1 MIHLEFHKNKKNDL
15 RHLDKYLLTKNKIY
29 CYSDSKEGRYMKL
42 HKLSLLLFAAA
53 CVTSCKVSVKDIINA
68 FTPSS
73 QNNFDLDPTTDI
85 TEDTSNTDYD
95 KEIEEE
101 QVEVPKEYDGENVE
115 TISASGKY
123 HFSGEAKPITI
134 TKKDL
139 EVYLFFDGVTISSN
153 QGIAVASDKK
163 ITCYI
168 VLQNGSVNT
177 ITNDFADENAIH
189 IKGDLHISGNGTLNI
204 ESKQKNGLKASK
216 DLFISGED
224 VVMNVTGANH
234 AISSR
239 SITVNKAT
247 INVVSK
253 AKDGFQLEC
262 DDDVTEFTKEQGF
275 AYFVD
280 AKITA
285 DTYGDGIQA
294 ETFVYIS
301 GGEFNITTHG
311 EFVPYST
318 GNMTTYGLEKA
329 DFEYVKSGS
338 SYKRV
343 AQDEIRN
350 LNSSYY
356 ALKNSV
362 KGIKAGPIENDIND
376 DDVDEEITSGE
387 YEISIAHLAKITV
400 KSTDDCIHT
409 NYGKTTLDSCNLNL
423 ETLDDAVHADYDLSV
438 NNASIYISTSYEG
451 LEGANVTISG
461 TDTNIVSYSGDDGIN
476 AASDLVSLTN
486 ITINDGYLR
495 IYANGDGL
503 DANDVLRIKG
513 GTVIVEGPG
522 SGNGSLDAGKIYF
535 EGGIVFACSTSGM
548 TEQMTATQNTFAY
561 QGSTMSTNK
570 LISITDSNSSVLF
583 SYTLKQSCN
592 QLIFSHPDLQVGSS
606 YNIMAD
612 SSKITTISM
621 TSSLTK
627 VGISGGGPGGGG
639 GGGWPH

>member
-1 MIHLEFHKNKKNDL
+1 
-15 RHLDKYLLTKNKIY
+15 
-29 CYSDSKEGRYMKL
+29 MKL
-42 HKLSLLLFAAA
+42 HRLSLLLFAAA
-53 CVTSCKVSVKDIINA
+53 CVTSCKFNVQNIIDA

-73 QNNFDLDPTTDI
+73 ENNFDLDPTTDI
-85 TEDTSNTDYD
+85 TTDTSNTDYD
-95 KEIEEE
+95 KEIVEEN
-101 QVEVPKEYDGENVE
+101 VETPEDYAGENVE
-115 TISASGKY
+115 KITASGNY
-123 HFSGEAKPITI
+123 YFSGEIKPITI

-139 EVYLFFDGVTISSN
+139 EVYIFLDGITINSN
-153 QGIAVASDKK
+153 TGIALASEKK

-168 VLQNGSVNT
+168 VLLNGSVNT
-177 ITNDFADENAIH
+177 ITNDFTDENAVH

-224 VVMNVTGANH
+224 VIMNVTGANH
-234 AISSR
+234 AITSR
-239 SITVNKAT
+239 SITVNKST

-262 DDDVTEFTKEQGF
+262 DDDVVEFTKEQGF
-275 AYFVD
+275 AYFIE

-311 EFVPYST
+311 EFVSYSA
-318 GNMTTYGLEKA
+318 GNMSTYGLEKT

-350 LNSSYY
+350 LNSNYF

-376 DDVDEEITSGE
+376 DDEEEEVTTGD
-387 YEISIAHLAKITV
+387 YEISIAHLAKITI
-400 KSTDDCIHT
+400 KSSDDCIHT
-409 NYGKTTLDSCNLNL
+409 NFGKTTLDSCNLNL
-423 ETLDDAVHADYDLSV
+423 DTLDDAVHADYDLSV

-461 TDTNIVSYSGDDGIN
+461 ADTNIVSYSGDDGIN
-476 AASDLVSLTN
+476 AASELVSLTN

-503 DANDVLRIKG
+503 DANDALHIKG

-522 SGNGSLDAGKIYF
+522 SGNGSLDADKIYF

-561 QGSTMSTNK
+561 QGSTMATNK

-592 QLIFSHPDLQVGSS
+592 QLIFSHPNLQVGSS
-606 YNIMAD
+606 YSIMAD
-612 SSKITTISM
+612 TSKIATISM

-627 VGISGGGPGGGG
+627 VGISNGGPGGGG
-639 GGGWPH
+639 GPGWPH